1 MPELNSPVFIRHY
14 RVDETLVGQS
24 AINPDKGRE
33 LVTRTLALVQGHP
46 KLMELAEAQANDPY
60 ALEKALDK
68 AAQVCGKDNKLSS
81 FFEDGRSHQDEE
93 DFLKSIKGW
102 TQSVSE
108 SLPTTSRTLFHV
120 LCALEECDRLSDIVW
135 VIWPELWEKLQLP
148 GPAPEIKDILES
160 LKVLIDVRLLK
171 TKSRYDIHPVVA
183 EAGLAE
189 TDKGFRIIVDSVMA
203 DFCSAMFCKAIDDE
217 MSGTG
222 WLAAEFGQRAVPYH
236 MRLGQ
241 WEEAAD
247 LIDMTI
253 SRDQSRE
260 AQAMAIPV
268 LRRIVEAT
276 RETEY
281 RLKNDQ
287 ILAKSL
293 FLAGRWQDA
302 EARLRSLIPEF
313 VKLGNFRF
321 ASIASCYLIQI
332 LRNTGMLTEALE
344 LVETKKGYTLQAFL
358 GPWTQLQ
365 EEVLR
370 LQILEKMGRY
380 DEVLENVE
388 ELKNQMESLPENREQ
403 NEIVEPWNLKEGI
416 LNVGGNAASDSKN
429 YSLSLDFNAA
439 ALAIMHDRGATEL
452 ELTRTRFNN
461 CVPLQRLERYK
472 EAENLLLSCKD
483 VFERENDIA
492 YLGMAFSALASLEDE
507 LGQTD
512 QATRLNGIA
521 LRYDYLTGDSES
533 ISISHHNQA
542 NYLYKNGSKEALA
555 HRLAAGLI
563 YYQMGSG
570 LLNSTLQG
578 LIRDLAGL
586 GSDAAPAN
594 FDQLCQ
600 IVEMTDGVKFRELFH
615 RLAGPGSDG
624 DKVMQEVLRM
634 AQ

>member
-1 MPELNSPVFIRHY
+1 
-14 RVDETLVGQS
+14 
-24 AINPDKGRE
+24 
-33 LVTRTLALVQGHP
+33 
-46 KLMELAEAQANDPY
+46 
-60 ALEKALDK
+60 
-68 AAQVCGKDNKLSS
+68 
-81 FFEDGRSHQDEE
+81 
-93 DFLKSIKGW
+93 
-102 TQSVSE
+102 
-108 SLPTTSRTLFHV
+108 
-120 LCALEECDRLSDIVW
+120 
-135 VIWPELWEKLQLP
+135 
-148 GPAPEIKDILES
+148 
-160 LKVLIDVRLLK
+160 
-171 TKSRYDIHPVVA
+171 
-183 EAGLAE
+183 
-189 TDKGFRIIVDSVMA
+189 
-203 DFCSAMFCKAIDDE
+203 
-217 MSGTG
+217 
-222 WLAAEFGQRAVPYH
+222 
-236 MRLGQ
+236 
-241 WEEAAD
+241 
-247 LIDMTI
+247 
-253 SRDQSRE
+253 
-260 AQAMAIPV
+260 
-268 LRRIVEAT
+268 
-276 RETEY
+276 
-281 RLKNDQ
+281 
-287 ILAKSL
+287 L